1 VSFFA
6 RHVRA
11 TAHPDHGD
19 TLAGLLLHA
28 AETTRQAPG
37 CELYMV
43 SRVPGAP
50 DTVWVTELWTS
61 EAAMND
67 ALTHALAEEPDA
79 IAELMEHVAEWDRV
93 DLEPAGGVG
102 LADPPRPGWQKVA
115 LDDVED
121 QAPQAGLGEVQQMRS
136 LVAALALE
144 RTGITLQKIL
154 PGQRQAFGHSHVN
167 AEEAYIVLAGS
178 GTLRLNDEELPLR
191 AREAVRMA
199 PDLTRAV
206 EAGPD
211 GVEFLAVGPRH
222 QGDFA
227 MVPGWWGADAD

>member
-1 VSFFA
+1 
-6 RHVRA
+6 
-11 TAHPDHGD
+11 
-19 TLAGLLLHA
+19 
-28 AETTRQAPG
+28 
-37 CELYMV
+37 
-43 SRVPGAP
+43 
-50 DTVWVTELWTS
+50 
-61 EAAMND
+61 
-67 ALTHALAEEPDA
+67 
-79 IAELMEHVAEWDRV
+79 
-93 DLEPAGGVG
+93 
-102 LADPPRPGWQKVA
+102 
-115 LDDVED
+115 
-121 QAPQAGLGEVQQMRS
+121 MRS
-136 LVAALALE
+136 LVAALGLE

-227 MVPGWWGADAD
+227 MVPGW